1 MIVDVGRFEI
11 PSRGSFF
18 VRLPNHSLLE
28 FQIDRADEADGRW
41 KFYGHPNSLLEIT
54 ETGDEIP
61 EKIIT
66 KSTSPQMENDLNR
79 VLSEIEAGYSE

>member
-1 MIVDVGRFEI
+1 VH
-11 PSRGSFF
+11 
-18 VRLPNHSLLE
+18 NSL
-28 FQIDRADEADGRW
+28 
-41 KFYGHPNSLLEIT
+41 YGHPNSLLEIT
-54 ETGDEIP
+54 ETGDGIP